1 MAVNNGGWD
10 NMGNNTEAH
19 RIAEEKKEEDKARE
33 ADEKVP
39 EDQKVPEPAAK
50 NKQQSSSRERVNQ
63 TWYGAISQVFYLAIR
78 SYQSNIEAVLISDKL
93 NKEHSLIEL
102 TSDGFEFKKRNVGH
116 GSHTFTIGG
125 YELSCDRAQAERH
138 IPVTKQIVSKYNEN
152 APKYLVLPTLLVYN
166 ETKKT
171 LFATDCSRDY
181 THVVMCKF
189 IDNAVYDALI
199 KLHSFRTCLTN
210 GILEF
215 IILYDK
221 KAKNALFASIDM
233 VEKKPHP
240 FDEENRC
247 LDWINVC
254 YLVSQTNKVS
264 FESCYD
270 AAFKAYGNRM
280 KKNDILAKEFVDYK
294 NGVRRPR
301 RFGEKPVIGKH
312 LREQYARAASK
323 PNDQPYVEEQIPNET
338 QIEKIKRRTNRCT
351 DAITGTAEEACIK
364 FCTWT
369 PAKMPNRF
377 RIMIKFN
384 GVLMCFNLQS
394 VYETQFVNKYWQTF
408 TKQQII
414 WIKKLYSTMHGK
426 YVKEVMKF
434 FGGSLE
440 RPLTILKNAE
450 EIDTEDDDG
459 RRVYLRTV
467 LVNQDQPDLP
477 AIAVNGLGFTTVR
490 KYTQPSGKIAA
501 AKRFFT
507 RQADVGPQG
516 SLHFEQNSSGN
527 EYFSNIIGIFGNR
540 GSSIFADEETGMQ
553 YYMERDEPK
562 LVPFGIYAAI
572 IEAMKT
578 GYEREET
585 HVARPTPHVIQQ
597 QDRPAG
603 VQPGQNRMT
612 EKEIIEWF
620 LQNFAD
626 VTETH
631 IRERAQV
638 NGGLQAYY
646 NKYNNKLTVS

>member
-1 MAVNNGGWD
+1 MN
-10 NMGNNTEAH
+10 
-19 RIAEEKKEEDKARE
+19 
-33 ADEKVP
+33 
-39 EDQKVPEPAAK
+39 
-50 NKQQSSSRERVNQ
+50 
-63 TWYGAISQVFYLAIR
+63 
-78 SYQSNIEAVLISDKL
+78 
-93 NKEHSLIEL
+93 
-102 TSDGFEFKKRNVGH
+102 
-116 GSHTFTIGG
+116 
-125 YELSCDRAQAERH
+125 
-138 IPVTKQIVSKYNEN
+138 
-152 APKYLVLPTLLVYN
+152 
-166 ETKKT
+166 
-171 LFATDCSRDY
+171 
-181 THVVMCKF
+181 
-189 IDNAVYDALI
+189 
-199 KLHSFRTCLTN
+199 
-210 GILEF
+210 
-215 IILYDK
+215 
-221 KAKNALFASIDM
+221 
-233 VEKKPHP
+233 
-240 FDEENRC
+240 
-247 LDWINVC
+247 
-254 YLVSQTNKVS
+254 
-264 FESCYD
+264 
-270 AAFKAYGNRM
+270 
-280 KKNDILAKEFVDYK
+280 
-294 NGVRRPR
+294 
-301 RFGEKPVIGKH
+301 
-312 LREQYARAASK
+312 
-323 PNDQPYVEEQIPNET
+323 
-338 QIEKIKRRTNRCT
+338 
-351 DAITGTAEEACIK
+351 
-364 FCTWT
+364 
-369 PAKMPNRF
+369 
-377 RIMIKFN
+377 
-384 GVLMCFNLQS
+384 
-394 VYETQFVNKYWQTF
+394 
-408 TKQQII
+408 
-414 WIKKLYSTMHGK
+414 
-426 YVKEVMKF
+426 
-434 FGGSLE
+434 
-440 RPLTILKNAE
+440 ILKNAE